1 MEAIPRITDS
11 QDAVSLIFLLILLM
25 WTLAHVWDRQ
35 RFIRLFSLGIDSFYI
50 VAYKESVSR
59 GFQTIMVIPAVLSWG
74 LFGWKLLAYYGLI
87 SRSFSGFILIVATMV
102 GYLLLKWGVEYFISI
117 LFDLQKYYIRSFFVK
132 LSYGNSYSMYLTIL
146 LVPWYYTFKD
156 SGTYR
161 HFIIIAAVFFILLR
175 YFHYMAMYK
184 KMIMSRIFYFILYFC
199 TLEIAPIIWLIKTV
213 FNPRGI

>member
-161 HFIIIAAVFFILLR
+161 HA
-175 YFHYMAMYK
+175 
-184 KMIMSRIFYFILYFC
+184 
-199 TLEIAPIIWLIKTV
+199 
-213 FNPRGI
+213 

>member
-102 GYLLLKWGVEYFISI
+102 GYLL
-117 LFDLQKYYIRSFFVK
+117 
-132 LSYGNSYSMYLTIL
+132 
-146 LVPWYYTFKD
+146 
-156 SGTYR
+156 
-161 HFIIIAAVFFILLR
+161 
-175 YFHYMAMYK
+175 
-184 KMIMSRIFYFILYFC
+184 
-199 TLEIAPIIWLIKTV
+199 
-213 FNPRGI
+213 